1 MLASDVAKLYNSEAK
16 EFNNT
21 SRGGNRYLP
30 YNLIEQNY
38 INNLVL
44 EDHEKLK

>member
-1 MLASDVAKLYNSEAK
+1 MLQNCIIRKQKNLTI
-16 EFNNT
+16 FQG
-21 SRGGNRYLP
+21 GGNRYLP

-44 EDHEKLK
+44 EDHEKLN

>member
-16 EFNNT
+16 EFNNI
-21 SRGGNRYLP
+21 SSGGNRYLP

-44 EDHEKLK
+44 EDHEKLN